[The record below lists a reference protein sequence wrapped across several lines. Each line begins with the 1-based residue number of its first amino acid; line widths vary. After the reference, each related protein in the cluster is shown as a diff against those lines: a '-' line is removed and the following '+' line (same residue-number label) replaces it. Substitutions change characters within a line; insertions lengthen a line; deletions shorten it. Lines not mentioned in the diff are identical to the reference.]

1 MNQRLNLSAGPHVR
15 DRWTTPFIMMI
26 VLIALAPAAAVGVI
40 VHWVKFRSLNALWI
54 ILAAI
59 GSAMLTELLFC
70 LATRRKI
77 TIWDGS
83 AAVTGMLLA
92 LCLSPE
98 TPIALPIIGSVFAI
112 LVVKCCF
119 GGLGKNFINP
129 ALAARCFLLLS
140 FSNGMTN
147 YPGVNE
153 LGLDALSSATPVA
166 MLKAGN
172 MVNVTKMFLGTA
184 GGVIGSSILALLVG
198 GLVLWGL
205 DIIHGEICFS
215 VIGGFTICLVL
226 FGGHGFDPGY
236 LAAQLCS
243 GGVIMG
249 AFFMATDYTTSPVSR
264 LGQFVYGCLIGVL
277 GALFRILGKSADS
290 FSYSIIIAN
299 LFTPLID
306 LYIVPKPYAYRK
318 SAIEKAAG
326 VVKPPFFKRI
336 PKPIIALT
344 LIAALAGVALSG
356 VFSMTKDPIEANEL
370 KKKRE
375 SYTVVCEDA
384 KDFREIDSAQ
394 KVLESLDGGSYGSGK
409 FGATTIDEVLE
420 AVDANGNT
428 VGYVFAITNRNAY
441 NPPLKLALGV
451 DPDGNIKKIAFIELN
466 ETPGKGSKADE
477 PAFKDQLVG
486 QSDTTGIDTMSGA
499 TVTSKS
505 VLNAVNAGLDFFH
518 NVIMEGGR

>member
-15 DRWTTPFIMMI
+15 DRWTTPYIMMI
-26 VLIALAPAAAVGVI
+26 VIAALVPTAAVGVI
-40 VHWVKFRSLNALWI
+40 MHWVKFKSLNALWI
-54 ILAAI
+54 ILASVGTAV
-59 GSAMLTELLFC
+59 LTELLFC
-70 LATRRKI
+70 LLTRRRV

-83 AAVTGMLLA
+83 AAVTGLLLA
-92 LCLSPE
+92 LCLSPQ
-98 TPIALPIIGSVFAI
+98 TPVILPVIGSAFAI

-119 GGLGKNFINP
+119 GGLGRNFINP

-153 LGLDALSSATPVA
+153 FGVDALSSATPVA
-166 MLKAGN
+166 MLKAGS
-172 MVNVTKMFLGTA
+172 MVNVTRMFLGTG
-184 GGVIGSSILALLVG
+184 GGVIGSSILALLIG

-215 VIGGFTICLVL
+215 VVGGFTLCLAL
-226 FGGHGFDPGY
+226 FGGRGFDPGY
-236 LAAQLCS
+236 LAAHLCS

-264 LGQFVYGCLIGVL
+264 LGQLVYGCIIGVL

-306 LYIVPKPYAYRK
+306 LYIVPKPYAYRR
-318 SAIEKAAG
+318 SAIEKAEG
-326 VVKPPFFKRI
+326 IVKLPLLKRI
-336 PKPIIALT
+336 PKPVIALT

-356 VFSMTKDPIEANEL
+356 VYSMTKDPIEANEL
-370 KKKRE
+370 AKKRE

-384 KDFREIDSAQ
+384 ADFREIDAAQ
-394 KVLESLDGGSYGSGK
+394 KVLSDLNGDTYGSGK
-409 FGATTIDEVLE
+409 FGTTTIDEVLE
-420 AVDANGNT
+420 AVDASGNT

-451 DPDGNIKKIAFIELN
+451 KPDGTINKIAFIELN

-477 PAFKDQLVG
+477 AAFKDQFVG
-486 QSDTTGIDTMSGA
+486 QPDTAGVDIISGA

-505 VLNAVNAGLDFFH
+505 VLNAVNAGLNFFQT
-518 NVIMEGGR
+518 VIAEGGK